1 MQAQAVWQSTS
12 SVQAKAVCKQCASTS
27 VECGGCVLSCVQCGS
42 SSGVVVCTVWQQWC
56 SRRDSLPSWK
66 LAASRQ
72 LQQQQLPTTRPVYHC
87 PRNTQL
93 SAPQLCPIQRSTTC
107 LSTTMILYA
116 EYTAVRTTTLPDT
129 IVHNIYTV
137 HSNNIICCKHN
148 CPHHNQ
154 YNCPQYLCR
163 HHNTIVCSSNTLKV

>member
-56 SRRDSLPSWK
+56 SSRRDSLPSWK

-107 LSTTMILYA
+107 LSTAIILYA
-116 EYTAVRTTTLPDT
+116 ANTTVYTTTNT
-129 IVHNIYTV
+129 IVHNIYVDTTIQL
-137 HSNNIICCKHN
+137 SAARTRLKFDINARARIFTFSKLIPKNF
-148 CPHHNQ
+148 PHA
-154 YNCPQYLCR
+154 
-163 HHNTIVCSSNTLKV
+163 T

>member
-1 MQAQAVWQSTS
+1 MCLGIVSMKSAVFASLSTLYIVNVLRQHVSRPNSRQCAEYQAEGQCASPSSVALAVYKQCASTS
-12 SVQAKAVCKQCASTS
+12 VPVCQCASTS

-93 SAPQLCPIQRSTTC
+93 SATLSDTT
-107 LSTTMILYA
+107 I
-116 EYTAVRTTTLPDT
+116 
-129 IVHNIYTV
+129 HNMSA
-137 HSNNIICCKHN
+137 HNNDIIC
-148 CPHHNQ
+148 
-154 YNCPQYLCR
+154 
-163 HHNTIVCSSNTLKV
+163 